1 VTDGAGA
8 RLAAAARE
16 TAAAAAA
23 AASPAAE
30 AAHAR
35 PVGDF
40 TPGFHDQE
48 EVGVHEV
55 SDAAEARRV
64 AALLCARDE
73 LIHACDTEVA
83 DLDLGRSPLGQ
94 GRVLCITVYSGPDL
108 DVGSG
113 PGKALFVDTTEPGVL
128 EAFKPWLERESA
140 LKVWHNYGFDRHVLY
155 NHGVDVVGF
164 GGDTMHMARLW
175 DASRLAGYS
184 LAALT
189 EELVGRAKVSMKEIF
204 GEPKLRKDGTPG
216 KIIELPPLDS
226 LQASPLT
233 RPDWVQYAVYDAK
246 GTWLLYRELEARLSR
261 MEWLRARS
269 LFDFYTEYWRPF
281 GDFPTGLPTP
291 PPRSRGPEPSLRLSP
306 TQASCS
312 PTWSAPE

>member
-1 VTDGAGA
+1 MQSNDVGNQ
-8 RLAAAARE
+8 AAARISDMLQSNPVLTSLDFAFNPAMGSTE
-16 TAAAAAA
+16 IRRLANVARHHNDTLQLLALGQLTIGDELATALGKAVG
-23 AASPAAE
+23 ASNIRTLALP
-30 AAHAR
+30 R
-35 PVGDF
+35 CGLLSVG
-40 TPGFHDQE
+40 
-48 EVGVHEV
+48 
-55 SDAAEARRV
+55 ARRLS
-64 AALLCARDE
+64 AALRESPPLVTLILRENPIGPKGASYIADGLDCGGALRRLDLSCCSLDE
-73 LIHACDTEVA
+73 EAVRHIAKPLRTNRTQVA

-189 EELVGRAKVSMKEIF
+189 EELVGRAKV
-204 GEPKLRKDGTPG
+204 R
-216 KIIELPPLDS
+216 
-226 LQASPLT
+226 Q
-233 RPDWVQYAVYDAK
+233 
-246 GTWLLYRELEARLSR
+246 
-261 MEWLRARS
+261 
-269 LFDFYTEYWRPF
+269 
-281 GDFPTGLPTP
+281 
-291 PPRSRGPEPSLRLSP
+291 
-306 TQASCS
+306 
-312 PTWSAPE
+312 

>member
-1 VTDGAGA
+1 MVASRGLVLRATSLLLCLLMTPGLAWRGLALVGRAARPRTSRLAASARRTWAIAEDGRWVSSAAATARGANDVGWSGLSREARASSDASSVTDGAGA

-16 TAAAAAA
+16 TAAAAA
-23 AASPAAE
+23 SPAAE
-30 AAHAR
+30 AARAR

-189 EELVGRAKVSMKEIF
+189 EELVGRAKV
-204 GEPKLRKDGTPG
+204 R
-216 KIIELPPLDS
+216 
-226 LQASPLT
+226 Q
-233 RPDWVQYAVYDAK
+233 
-246 GTWLLYRELEARLSR
+246 
-261 MEWLRARS
+261 
-269 LFDFYTEYWRPF
+269 
-281 GDFPTGLPTP
+281 
-291 PPRSRGPEPSLRLSP
+291 
-306 TQASCS
+306 
-312 PTWSAPE
+312 